1 MTGFGVARYPVHSR
15 SLPISSHLPRHR
27 LHAKMSDPEKT
38 RLGIRKPMLHRRSMA
53 TLPSPSSFADPAP
66 ISAPQPGRTLVAIFI
81 GYLFAFLAAHKI
93 ASPWGGIQY
102 FSLWYPAAGV
112 RLALLW
118 YCGARWTPAV
128 IAVELAAQ
136 WLGGAILFGS
146 PHFWSQIGGV
156 ARAPLSYGLI
166 IGAAQWL
173 RRQKPSDLTTD
184 PMPFGLA
191 AVLAPTLS
199 AFVAAGWECFDASVP
214 IQLPT
219 ARFATIFA
227 AFLVGDLLGVLLVS
241 PALLWIAARL
251 ERPSPSF
258 HLQLRFPSRVLEP
271 LAVIMAAGVM
281 AAILGAVSAFLSLM
295 PILVSAT
302 WMGLRGG
309 RSGAWI
315 AIVIAAAVMLPW
327 SLAIS
332 SAEMRIAL
340 HSGLAAVAI
349 SAYLAGSFSEGQRRA
364 RADVARRDRILF
376 QAERLKTL
384 RAMSV
389 AVIHEISQPLSTLAI
404 ESRHLAAISEDPAAH
419 ATDIRESA
427 RLIERKAETLSNM
440 VRRLRRFGGRAV
452 DEPSLLSLSRVLD
465 ETVHLAAGEA
475 RASRSSL
482 RLNVPEEELL
492 IMGQEVE
499 LTQALLNLVRN
510 AIAASPG
517 RAIDISLE
525 LSNSEAVIHISNS
538 VNHNS
543 KGYGGMGIGSLVAR
557 AIIEAHGGRLER
569 TASVADLITHE
580 VTLPL
585 VEVLH
590 G

>member
-1 MTGFGVARYPVHSR
+1 
-15 SLPISSHLPRHR
+15 
-27 LHAKMSDPEKT
+27 
-38 RLGIRKPMLHRRSMA
+38 MA
-53 TLPSPSSFADPAP
+53 TQLSHSSFAEPAP
-66 ISAPQPGRTLVAIFI
+66 IALSPPTKQLATIFL
-81 GYLFAFLAAHKI
+81 GYFFAFLAAHKI

-128 IAVELAAQ
+128 IAEELVAQ
-136 WLGGAILFGS
+136 WLGGAIIFGS
-146 PHFWSQIGGV
+146 PQFWSQLGGV

-199 AFVAAGWECFDASVP
+199 AIVAATWECFDVSVP
-214 IQLPT
+214 IEMPT
-219 ARFATIFA
+219 ARFATVFA

-241 PALLWIAARL
+241 PAMLWMAGILDKPA
-251 ERPSPSF
+251 PSF
-258 HLQLRFPSRVLEP
+258 QLQLRLPSRVVEP
-271 LAVIMAAGVM
+271 FAVVAGAGVL
-281 AAILGAVSAFLSLM
+281 AAILGAVSPFLSLM

-302 WMGLRGG
+302 WLGLRGG
-309 RSGAWI
+309 RGGAWI

-327 SLAIS
+327 SLTIS

-364 RADVARRDRILF
+364 RADIARRDRILF

-404 ESRHLAAISEDPAAH
+404 ESRHLAAISEDPASH
-419 ATDIRESA
+419 ATDIRETA
-427 RLIERKAETLSNM
+427 RLIERKTETLSHM

-452 DEPSLLSLSRVLD
+452 DEPSLLSLGRVLD

-475 RASRSSL
+475 RASRSSFRVSL
-482 RLNVPEEELL
+482 PEEDLL

-510 AIAASPG
+510 AIVAAAGEP
-517 RAIDISLE
+517 IDITLRP
-525 LSNSEAVIHISNS
+525 LSNEGVIQISNS
-538 VNHNS
+538 LNPNS
-543 KGYGGMGIGSLVAR
+543 RGSGGMGIGSLVAR

-569 TASVADLITHE
+569 TGSTADLITHE

-585 VEVLH
+585 AEVLH